1 MSLYCLPSSQ
11 PKTARTAYRLRAH
24 LMIQCLSAHCAH
36 QTQIG
41 PKELIDLGHG
51 DVHLDYA
58 ARRMKCTRCGH
69 LGAKVEIHV

>member
-1 MSLYCLPSSQ
+1 
-11 PKTARTAYRLRAH
+11 
-24 LMIQCLSAHCAH
+24 MIQCLSAHCAH